1 MKSLSGD
8 TPLRLRAGLDP
19 TLSGERLHTRIGW
32 FDFTADDLAAVRA
45 LLDGAPRSVDEIGR
59 PWPNGRWPPAPSSL
73 PSSERVNSRPARNQ
87 QAPRM
92 SRRR

>member
-59 PWPNGRWPPAPSSL
+59 PLAERLLAAGALVPAL
-73 PSSERVNSRPARNQ
+73 V
-87 QAPRM
+87 
-92 SRRR
+92 